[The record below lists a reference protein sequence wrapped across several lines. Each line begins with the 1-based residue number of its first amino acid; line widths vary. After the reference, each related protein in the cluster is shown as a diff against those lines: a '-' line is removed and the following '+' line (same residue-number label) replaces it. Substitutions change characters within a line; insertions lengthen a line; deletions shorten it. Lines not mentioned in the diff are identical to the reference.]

1 MDNNQRLKSLCVG
14 LRFNRQDVH
23 KCCRLG
29 GYDASI
35 SEADSWLRGAG
46 ALKRGAGGAGGTV
59 QRRYRP
65 IPDAA
70 FDAFCWGLKDYLD
83 ALEDKATGADSTEQ

>member
-1 MDNNQRLKSLCVG
+1 MTKLPLEEIMDNNQRLKSLCVG

-23 KCCRLG
+23 KCCKLG

-46 ALKRGAGGAGGTV
+46 AIKRGAG
-59 QRRYRP
+59 QKRYRP

-70 FDAFCWGLKDYLD
+70 FDAFCWG
-83 ALEDKATGADSTEQ
+83 G